1 MADRHITSC
10 YENAELGYVKI
21 FRSML
26 NWEWYKNPYVTR
38 VFLHFL
44 LCATSKNYCKNANV
58 LKQGSFWTTRRH
70 VARALDISEYQVRK
84 AIKKLVST
92 NEIANINFFA
102 PFPFFKSVPCCK
114 IHLSAPFFTFLQN
127 KKGNPAF
134 CKIAQTVGYVYK
146 RASPQFACVRVTR
159 CSVSYTPV
167 V

>member
-1 MADRHITSC
+1 MFEFEGKMADRHITSC

-92 NEIANINFFA
+92 NEIACRSTPYGTYISIVNWNFYQCEA
-102 PFPFFKSVPCCK
+102 LAV
-114 IHLSAPFFTFLQN
+114 TE
-127 KKGNPAF
+127 
-134 CKIAQTVGYVYK
+134 K
-146 RASPQFACVRVTR
+146 RRDDGWSL
-159 CSVSYTPV
+159 
-167 V
+167 